1 MSNDSKRSVA
11 SPEDLPTYH
20 EHLPDLAARIAEHGS
35 LGVMVV
41 DVSALAMV
49 ETEYGQE
56 AHREVRA
63 RIVSILREHAGRD
76 YRQGDLWTLDRPSG
90 YRLLMFLERK
100 RRKNV
105 PFSHADFRSV
115 RSRLVTMIVPHLV
128 RASFPY
134 LKAAPRI
141 EVAYGLA
148 LENPLVNPERLV
160 RRVLDDSID
169 LAAHLRTADDIL
181 VREKVQELIV
191 RERVITA
198 FQPILLLK
206 DRTVLGFEALSRGSR
221 GTGLETADEM
231 FGAAGRF
238 ELMVELDRLCRMR
251 ALLSAGRIPSNAR
264 LFVNTLPATIR
275 DPHFRGKPLI
285 DFLDRAQVSPD
296 RIVLE
301 ITEKLVIEN
310 YAMFREAMQYFVDL
324 GMSFAVDDVGAGYS
338 GLELIARLNPHFL
351 KIDMSLVRDVHTSLV
366 NKAMVKA
373 IVTMSRAIGATVIAE
388 GIHSQEESDALESLG
403 VDFGQGF
410 FLARPDSGGD

>member
-1 MSNDSKRSVA
+1 VTRSGGAVSA
-11 SPEDLPTYH
+11 EDLPTYH
-20 EHLPDLAARIAEHGS
+20 DHLPDLAARIEEHGH
-35 LGVMVV
+35 LGVMVI
-41 DVSALAMV
+41 DVSALAAI
-49 ETEYGQE
+49 EPEYGFD

-63 RIVSILREHAGRD
+63 RIGTILKEHAGRD
-76 YRQGDLWTLDRPSG
+76 YRQGDLWTLDRPNGLS
-90 YRLLMFLERK
+90 LLMFLERK

-105 PFSHADFRSV
+105 PFSHADFKSV
-115 RSRLVTMIVPHLV
+115 RSRLLTMIVPHLV

-134 LKAAPRI
+134 LKAAPRM
-141 EVAYGLA
+141 EVAYSLA
-148 LENPLVNPERLV
+148 LQNPLVQPDRII
-160 RRVLDDSID
+160 RRVLEDA
-169 LAAHLRTADDIL
+169 LELCAHLRTADDL
-181 VREKVQELIV
+181 LMREKIQELIV
-191 RERVITA
+191 RERVVTA

-231 FGAAGRF
+231 FGAADRF
-238 ELMVELDRLCRMR
+238 GLMVELDRLCRMR

-275 DPHFRGKPLI
+275 DPFFRGKPLI

-351 KIDMSLVRDVHTSLV
+351 KIDMSLVRDVHTSVV

-388 GIHSQEESDALESLG
+388 GIQLQEETDALESLG

-410 FLARPDSGGD
+410 HLARPEVPSE